1 MAQPDLDDDATI
13 GSEIQAE
20 FEQLTD
26 AEYTLE
32 CPIRCPACGKKISAV
47 RAVRLLRSHVNFT
60 STLPRRGRIVV
71 CPQCMSA
78 LPAELTNL

>member
-1 MAQPDLDDDATI
+1 MAHSDLDDAALS
-13 GSEIQAE
+13 SELQAE

-32 CPIRCPACGKKISAV
+32 CPIRCPSCGKKISSV

-71 CPQCMSA
+71 CPLCTTA

>member
-1 MAQPDLDDDATI
+1 MAHNDLDDAALS
-13 GSEIQAE
+13 SELHAAE

-32 CPIRCPACGKKISAV
+32 CPIRCPSCGKKISSV
-47 RAVRLLRSHVNFT
+47 RAVRLLRSQVNFT

-71 CPQCMSA
+71 CPQCMTA

>member
-1 MAQPDLDDDATI
+1 MAHTDLDDDTI
-13 GSEIQAE
+13 SSAIQE
-20 FEQLTD
+20 EPEQMTD

-32 CPIRCPACGKKISAV
+32 CPIRCPSCGRKITSV
-47 RAVRLLRSHVNFT
+47 RAVRLLRSQVNFT

-71 CPQCMSA
+71 CPQCTSA